1 MSVVRY
7 DESEHSVRCV
17 LNIENWS
24 TWLMTD
30 PSVRTHCG
38 HISDLFPPPVVFPAT
53 REVMEGYKTVSSG
66 GNVDLGQSGGGALFV
81 LPLFVKKNDIKV

>member
-1 MSVVRY
+1 MFVVRY

>member
-7 DESEHSVRCV
+7 DESEHSVRCI
-17 LNIENWS
+17 LNIENWT

-53 REVMEGYKTVSSG
+53 REVMEGYKNVSY
-66 GNVDLGQSGGGALFV
+66 LGQSGGEGRGVLFV
-81 LPLFVKKNDIKV
+81 LCL